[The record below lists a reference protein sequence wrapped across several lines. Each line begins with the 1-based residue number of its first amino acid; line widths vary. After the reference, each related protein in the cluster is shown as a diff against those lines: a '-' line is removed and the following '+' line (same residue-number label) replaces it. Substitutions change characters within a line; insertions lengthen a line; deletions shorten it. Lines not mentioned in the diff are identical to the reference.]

1 MFIRGFLTGNLINEP
16 MNIREERSGDVSIIS
31 IDDHLDT
38 AAAPALEDK
47 LTQLLERGDT
57 RMIIDCGGLQY
68 VNSAGLK
75 VFLLTAKRID
85 ALGGQFI
92 LASLG
97 PSVFTIFRT
106 IGFDKI
112 MKIVATREDALRHLG
127 AAPTP

>member
-1 MFIRGFLTGNLINEP
+1 
-16 MNIREERSGDVSIIS
+16 MNIREERSGDVVIIS

-38 AAAPALEDK
+38 AAAPALEEK
-47 LTQLLERGDT
+47 LTELIERGDT
-57 RMIIDCGGLQY
+57 RLIIDCTGLQY

-85 ALGGQFI
+85 ALAGQFI

-97 PSVFTIFRT
+97 PSVLTIFRT

-127 AAPTP
+127 AAPTL